1 MAGFRDGDRDR
12 DLNMPSFQRPL
23 ARDELPQWSS
33 ASAASAGY
41 DHHRA
46 ISELVQ
52 QDPGFISD
60 LDYHQ
65 EAASVSAA
73 SAHLEALETAELG
86 LVQHIKDGGSAE
98 RKRINQFTKIV
109 ASSS

>member
-1 MAGFRDGDRDR
+1 MAGFRDRDR

-86 LVQHIKDGGSAE
+86 LVQHIFKDGGSE
-98 RKRINQFTKIV
+98 RKRVNQFAKIV

>member
-1 MAGFRDGDRDR
+1 MAGFRDRDRDR

-73 SAHLEALETAELG
+73 LVHLEALETAELG
-86 LVQHIKDGGSAE
+86 LVQHIKTAGL
-98 RKRINQFTKIV
+98 RKQVFT
-109 ASSS
+109 SP